1 MIYKFSGCYG
11 LTDITLPN
19 SVTNIEGEVFFASG
33 LTNITIPN
41 SVTSIGYNA
50 FEGSPLTSITI
61 GNSVTSIDAW
71 GGGDEWGRDVVGP
84 KFEYQGNK

>member
-1 MIYKFSGCYG
+1 M
-11 LTDITLPN
+11 
-19 SVTNIEGEVFFASG
+19 
-33 LTNITIPN
+33 
-41 SVTSIGYNA
+41 TSIGYNA

-71 GGGDEWGRDVVGP
+71 GGGDEWGRDVVGS

>member
-1 MIYKFSGCYG
+1 MPVYTSIKIKEGTICISPHAFSGCSN
-11 LTDITLPN
+11 LMSI
-19 SVTNIEGEVFFASG
+19 A
-33 LTNITIPN
+33 IPN